1 MQEFY
6 YSDKKRKKVKKEKVK
21 RKKLKRGIKSK
32 KGKKLKRGIRIPRL
46 SFFLFTFSFF
56 TFFLFLSNPS
66 FVIFPFFALLIGVT
80 EFLGLVLLPG
90 QLAAPTLQE
99 L

>member
-46 SFFLFTFSFF
+46 SFFLFTFFFFTLFIESLICAFSFF
-56 TFFLFLSNPS
+56 S
-66 FVIFPFFALLIGVT
+66 LLIGVT